1 MAVRGCVPTESFRV
15 VIFARPRLSVP
26 VPMIVVPSLNVTVPV
41 GVPEVA
47 DFTVA

>member
-1 MAVRGCVPTESFRV
+1 MPTVSFRV
-15 VIFARPRLSVP
+15 EIFAWPRLRVP

-47 DFTVA
+47 DFTAA